1 MPIPKRSAAMK
12 SCLPRILAGVALAS
26 MVAPTSLAQVSVA
39 IKNVQTLS
47 FGSFVA
53 GNGGSV
59 TVSTTGKRSAGGGV
73 VLIPSSLGT
82 AAQFTV
88 SGDPNATYTIQL
100 PGNDFVSLTGPGI
113 DMFVNN
119 FTSTPSGVEGQLGAG
134 GSQALS
140 VGGTLNVGSDQAHGS
155 YSGTF
160 SVIVSY
166 N

>member
-1 MPIPKRSAAMK
+1 MGLYLSNVPAA
-12 SCLPRILAGVALAS
+12 VALAFL
-26 MVAPTSLAQVSVA
+26 VTPTSWAQQIITIENTQA
-39 IKNVQTLS
+39 LS

-53 GNGGSV
+53 GSGGFV
-59 TVSTTGKRSAGGGV
+59 TVSPNGYRSAGGGV
-73 VLIPSSLGT
+73 ILIPSSQGA

-100 PGNDFVSLTGPGI
+100 PGNDFVRLTGPGT
-113 DMFVNN
+113 DMFINDFISN
-119 FTSTPSGVEGQLGAG
+119 PSGVGGQLGAG

-140 VGGTLNVGSDQAHGS
+140 VGGTLNVGSDQAAGS

-160 SVIVSY
+160 SVTVNY

>member
-1 MPIPKRSAAMK
+1 MK
-12 SCLPRILAGVALAS
+12 SCLPRILACVALAS
-26 MVAPTSLAQVSVA
+26 MVAPTSWALVNIA
-39 IKNVQTLS
+39 IENVQNLS

-59 TVSTTGKRSAGGGV
+59 TVSTTGNRSAGGV
-73 VLIPSSLGT
+73 VLIPSSQGT

-88 SGDPNATYTIQL
+88 SGDLNATYTIQL
-100 PGNDFVSLTGPGI
+100 PVNDVVSLTGPGNG
-113 DMFVNN
+113 MFVNT
-119 FTSTPSGVEGQLGAG
+119 FTSTPSGAGGQLGAG

-140 VGGTLNVGSDQAHGS
+140 VGGTLNVGSDQAPGS

-160 SVIVSY
+160 SVTVSY

>member
-1 MPIPKRSAAMK
+1 MPIPKRSGAMK

-26 MVAPTSLAQVSVA
+26 MVAPASLAQASVA
-39 IKNVQTLS
+39 IENVQSLS
-47 FGSFVA
+47 FGNFVA

-59 TVSTTGKRSAGGGV
+59 TVSTNGNRNAGGV
-73 VLIPSSLGT
+73 VLIPSSQGT

-100 PGNDFVSLTGPGI
+100 PGNDVVSLTESGNG
-113 DMFVNN
+113 MFVNN
-119 FTSTPSGVEGQLGAG
+119 FTSTPSGAGGQLGAG

-140 VGGTLNVGSDQAHGS
+140 VGGTLNVGSDQAPGS

-160 SVIVSY
+160 SVTVSY

>member
-1 MPIPKRSAAMK
+1 MK

-26 MVAPTSLAQVSVA
+26 MVAPTSWALANIA
-39 IKNVQTLS
+39 IENVQSLS

-53 GNGGSV
+53 GNSGSV
-59 TVSTTGKRSAGGGV
+59 TVSTTGNRNAVGGV

-88 SGDPNATYTIQL
+88 SGEPNMTYTIQL

-119 FTSTPSGVEGQLGAG
+119 FTSTPSGVGGQLGAG

-140 VGGTLNVGSDQAHGS
+140 VGGTLNVGSDQAPGS

-160 SVIVSY
+160 SVTVNY

>member
-1 MPIPKRSAAMK
+1 MK

-26 MVAPTSLAQVSVA
+26 MVTPSSWAQLNIA
-39 IKNVQTLS
+39 IVNVQSLS

-53 GNGGSV
+53 GNSGSV
-59 TVSTTGKRSAGGGV
+59 TVSTNGNRNAGGGV
-73 VLIPSSLGT
+73 VLIPSSQGT

-100 PGNDFVSLTGPGI
+100 PGNDIVSLTGPGT

-119 FTSTPSGVEGQLGAG
+119 FTSTPSGAGGQLEAG

-140 VGGTLNVGSDQAHGS
+140 VGGTLNVGSDQAPGS
-155 YSGTF
+155 YSGNF
-160 SVIVSY
+160 SVTVDY

>member
-1 MPIPKRSAAMK
+1 MK

-26 MVAPTSLAQVSVA
+26 MVAPTSWAQVSVA
-39 IKNVQTLS
+39 IKNDQSLS

-88 SGDPNATYTIQL
+88 SGDLNATYTIQL
-100 PGNDFVSLTGPGI
+100 PVNDVVSLTGPGNG
-113 DMFVNN
+113 MFVNT
-119 FTSTPSGVEGQLGAG
+119 FTSTPSGAGGNLGAG

-140 VGGTLNVGSDQAHGS
+140 VGGTLNVGSGQTPGS

-160 SVIVSY
+160 SVTVSY

>member
-1 MPIPKRSAAMK
+1 MK

-39 IKNVQTLS
+39 IINDQSLS

-59 TVSTTGKRSAGGGV
+59 TVSTTGKRSGGGV

-100 PGNDFVSLTGPGI
+100 PVNDVVSLTGPGNG
-113 DMFVNN
+113 MFVNT
-119 FTSTPSGVEGQLGAG
+119 FTSTPSGAGGNLGAG

-140 VGGTLNVGSDQAHGS
+140 VGGTLNVGSGQTPGS

-160 SVIVSY
+160 SVTVSY

>member
-1 MPIPKRSAAMK
+1 
-12 SCLPRILAGVALAS
+12 
-26 MVAPTSLAQVSVA
+26 MVAPTSWALVNIA
-39 IKNVQTLS
+39 IENVQNLS

-59 TVSTTGKRSAGGGV
+59 TVSANGNRSAGGGV

-100 PGNDFVSLTGPGI
+100 PVNDVVSLTGPGNG
-113 DMFVNN
+113 MFVNT
-119 FTSTPSGVEGQLGAG
+119 FTSTPSGAGGNLGAG

-140 VGGTLNVGSDQAHGS
+140 VGGTLNVGSDQAPGS
-155 YSGTF
+155 YSSTF
-160 SVIVSY
+160 SVTVSY